1 MKTVREVCAKYDEL
15 FRKADLIAA
24 HECAADVIGKTI
36 LIEICSTVSEDG
48 SIDPHGNAE
57 FVGGTIRGIDAWSD
71 AQARHLFLRT
81 DAYRVEGKGT
91 LQIQATWGTEE
102 PDVQWLICDLG
113 SVEFWKGSDGQSSF
127 PTIAIGSIA
136 IR

>member
-1 MKTVREVCAKYDEL
+1 MKTVREVCATYDEL

-48 SIDPHGNAE
+48 SINPNVSAE

-71 AQARHLFLRT
+71 AQEGHIFLRT
-81 DAYRVEGKGT
+81 DAYRAEGKGA
-91 LQIQATWGTEE
+91 LQIQATWSTEE
-102 PDVQWLICDLG
+102 PDVQWFVCDLG
-113 SVEFWKGSDGQSSF
+113 PEEFWKGPDEQRSF